1 MSDPANL
8 DHLFAAARD
17 EGNLSDQSFQ
27 LLNLPDLGAKIQQGL
42 GVHVDDIP
50 ASEVLLVTLLIDDSG
65 SIHGAKNEP
74 LVIEGHNTIVEALG
88 ESKQKSGVVIHTR
101 YLNGTVLYPYAPLD
115 QAVSMD
121 TRNYSAT
128 GGTPLYD
135 ETVAALA
142 TVVAKT
148 QEFFDAGVPARS
160 ITVIV
165 TDGEDCHSQRFRAGD
180 VARVVAD
187 MLESEQHI
195 IAAVGV
201 QNGRTD
207 FRKVFR
213 DMGIEERWILTPGNT
228 RSEIR
233 HAFRLVSQTA
243 VRTSQG
249 RGAFSKTAVGGF
261 GG

>member
-1 MSDPANL
+1 MSDTANL
-8 DHLFAAARD
+8 DHLFASARD
-17 EGNLSDQSFQ
+17 EGSISDESFR

-74 LVIEGHNTIVEALG
+74 LVIEGHNTILQALG
-88 ESKQKSGVVIHTR
+88 ESKQRSGVVIHTR
-101 YLNGTVLYPYAPLD
+101 YLNGTVLYPYSPLE
-115 QAVSMD
+115 QAVVMD
-121 TRNYSAT
+121 SRNYSAT

-135 ETVAALA
+135 ETVATLG
-142 TVVAKT
+142 TVLAKT
-148 QEFFDAGVPARS
+148 QEFFDCGVPARS
-160 ITVIV
+160 ITVLV
-165 TDGEDCHSQRFRAGD
+165 TDGEDAHSTRHRARE
-180 VARVVAD
+180 VARIVED
-187 MLESEQHI
+187 MLRSETHI
-195 IAAVGV
+195 VAGVGLD
-201 QNGRTD
+201 NGRTD

-213 DMGIEERWILTPGNT
+213 DMGIEDRWILTPGNT
-228 RSEIR
+228 KSEIR
-233 HAFRLVSQTA
+233 QAFRLVSQTA

>member
-1 MSDPANL
+1 MSDPTNL
-8 DHLFAAARD
+8 DNLFASARD
-17 EGNLSDQSFQ
+17 EGSISDESFR

-74 LVIEGHNTIVEALG
+74 LVMEGHNTIVEALG
-88 ESKQKSGVVIHTR
+88 ESKQRSGVVIHTR

-115 QAVSMD
+115 QAVTMSA
-121 TRNYSAT
+121 RNYSAT

-135 ETVAALA
+135 EAVATLG

-148 QEFFDAGVPARS
+148 QEFFDAGVPART

-165 TDGEDCHSQRFRAGD
+165 TDGEDMHSTRFRAGD
-180 VARVVAD
+180 VARLVGD
-187 MLESEQHI
+187 MLHSETHI
-195 IAAVGV
+195 VAAVGV

-213 DMGIEERWILTPGNT
+213 HMGIDDRWILTPGNT
-228 RSEIR
+228 KGEIR
-233 HAFRLVSQTA
+233 QAFRLVSQTA